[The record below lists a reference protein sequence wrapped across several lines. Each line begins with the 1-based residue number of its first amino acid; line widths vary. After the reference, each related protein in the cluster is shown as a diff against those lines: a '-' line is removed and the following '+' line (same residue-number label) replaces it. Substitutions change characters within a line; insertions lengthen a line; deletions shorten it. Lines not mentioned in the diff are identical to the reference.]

1 MLPCPLNGGGA
12 GPDGNAVPV
21 LNLSGEVVGL
31 AARVSFKHSR
41 GSRRR
46 TKRGDE
52 STAVEVQ
59 PTQNLQVGI
68 IPDGGRVVEPC
79 TGWETQPCWAGGR
92 ANPLQTVF
100 LVTSGNSMLA
110 LWPEF
115 HAPVTRSMSV
125 LEG

>member
-21 LNLSGEVVGL
+21 LNLSGDVVGL

-52 STAVEVQ
+52 STAVEVR
-59 PTQNLQVGI
+59 PTQNVQGYNPRRRPCRGTMYWLGDSAVL
-68 IPDGGRVVEPC
+68 GR
-79 TGWETQPCWAGGR
+79 R
-92 ANPLQTVF
+92 ACER
-100 LVTSGNSMLA
+100 VTDDRLLGDLEEVYARALA
-110 LWPEF
+110 
-115 HAPVTRSMSV
+115 
-125 LEG
+125 